1 MCFKE
6 QLKLKQIITPI
17 FSECILCEI
26 SMENKI
32 GYIDVTY
39 GSPSQTVTEFADF
52 LENFEKPLYQM
63 QQFRSSFVGML
74 GGFNTKSKSWNKGIT
89 SNEGSQID
97 SLATTYGLQQ
107 LISDP
112 THILSNFSTC
122 IRLIFTD
129 QPNLV
134 VDSGFHPF
142 LNTNYHH

>member
-52 LENFEKPLYQM
+52 LENFEKLLYQM
-63 QQFRSSFVGML
+63 QQFRSSFVDML
-74 GGFNTKSKSWNKGIT
+74 GGFNAKSKSWNKGIT
-89 SNEGSQID
+89 SNEG
-97 SLATTYGLQQ
+97 
-107 LISDP
+107 
-112 THILSNFSTC
+112 
-122 IRLIFTD
+122 
-129 QPNLV
+129 
-134 VDSGFHPF
+134 
-142 LNTNYHH
+142 